1 MLNVCV
7 VGAGAVGGVI
17 GGRLALAGVPVSALA
32 RGATLDALRT
42 HGWRLNDDAAPVAS
56 ASADP
61 ADLGPQDV
69 VVIAVKAHHLPGLA
83 PALAPLLTPDT
94 VLIPALNGVPW
105 WFFHG
110 FGGTLDGTVLDAT
123 DPGGVITA
131 ALPPNRVLGC
141 VVHLAA
147 RQAAPGHALLTA
159 GDELIIGEPSGV
171 ASPRADQAA
180 GLLRSGGFTVTVS
193 DAIQRDV
200 WFKLWG
206 NMTMNPISALTGA
219 TADLILDDPLV
230 NAFITRVMTE
240 AAAIGAVIGTP
251 ITQSTEER
259 IGVTRRLG
267 AFKTSMLQDA
277 EAGRAIELDAL
288 VTAVREIGVRS
299 GIATPSI
306 DALLGLTRL
315 AARRRGL
322 YTPER
327 VTPAGPV

>member
-1 MLNVCV
+1 VLSVCV

-17 GGRLALAGVPVSALA
+17 GGRLALAGVPVSAVA
-32 RGATLDALRT
+32 RGATLDSLRT
-42 HGWRLNDDAAPVAS
+42 HGWSVDDEVTPVAA

-61 ADLGPQDV
+61 AELGPQDV
-69 VVIAVKAHHLPGLA
+69 VVIAVKAHHLPELA

-110 FGGTLDGTVLDAT
+110 FGGALDGTVLDAT

-131 ALPPNRVLGC
+131 ALPPDRVLGC

-147 RQAAPGHALLTA
+147 RQAAPGRALLTA
-159 GDELIIGEPSGV
+159 GDELIIGEPAGMST
-171 ASPRADQAA
+171 ARAEHAA
-180 GLLRSGGFTVTVS
+180 ELLRTGGFRVTVS

-219 TADLILDDPLV
+219 TMDRVLDDPLV
-230 NAFITRVMTE
+230 NAFIQRVMVE
-240 AAAIGAVIGTP
+240 AAAIGAAIGAP
-251 ITQSTEER
+251 ITQSVAER
-259 IGVTRRLG
+259 VGVARRLG

-277 EAGRAIELDAL
+277 EAGRSIELDAL
-288 VTAVREIGVRS
+288 VTAVREIGVRA
-299 GIATPSI
+299 GVPTPGI

-315 AARRRGL
+315 AARERGL
-322 YTPER
+322 YP
-327 VTPAGPV
+327 PA

>member
-1 MLNVCV
+1 MLSVCV

-17 GGRLALAGVPVSALA
+17 GGRLALAGIPVSAVA
-32 RGATLDALRT
+32 RGATLESLRT
-42 HGWRLNDDAAPVAS
+42 HGWRVNDASAPVAA

-69 VVIAVKAHHLPGLA
+69 VVIAVKSHHLPALA
-83 PALAPLLTPDT
+83 PALAPLLTPST

-110 FGGTLDGTVLDAT
+110 FGGALAGTVLDSA
-123 DPGGVITA
+123 DPGGVTTA
-131 ALPPNRVLGC
+131 ALPPAQVLGC

-159 GDELIIGEPSGV
+159 GDELILGEPDGALSAR
-171 ASPRADQAA
+171 ASQAA
-180 GLLRSGGFTVTVS
+180 ELLRGGGFKVTVS

-219 TADLILDDPLV
+219 TADRVLDDPLV
-230 NAFITRVMTE
+230 NAFIQRVMTE
-240 AAAIGAVIGTP
+240 AAAIGAVIGAP
-251 ITQSTEER
+251 ITQSTEDR
-259 IGVTRRLG
+259 VAVTRRLG

-277 EAGRAIELDAL
+277 EAGRTIELDAL
-288 VTAVREIGVRS
+288 VTAVREIGARV
-299 GIATPSI
+299 GVATPSI

-315 AARRRGL
+315 AARSRGL
-322 YTPER
+322 Y
-327 VTPAGPV
+327 PAT